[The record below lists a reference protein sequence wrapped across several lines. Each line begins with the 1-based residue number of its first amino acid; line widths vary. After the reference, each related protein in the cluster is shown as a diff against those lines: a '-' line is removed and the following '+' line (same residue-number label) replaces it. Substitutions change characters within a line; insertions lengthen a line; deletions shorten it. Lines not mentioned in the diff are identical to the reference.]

1 MNFNTLHE
9 IFVLTATRSIKRQY
23 RYFILDRARLSE
35 PEIRHV
41 MAKIL
46 EEKKIC
52 YGIEIAT
59 KKKHKISGNKMERSA
74 LTDLV
79 IYENKKLMGP
89 HIWIEFKRGQPGIGK
104 IVKDFIKMM
113 KEPSIQ
119 GACFFHVL
127 PKINSIEK
135 KSNERAKKAIIKK
148 YSDAYERAHKHNCG
162 KKWFVLFILDS
173 NSKQYYFLQKDDIC
187 DIGSFDG
194 RQWMD
199 LK

>member
-1 MNFNTLHE
+1 MNFNILNE
-9 IFVLTATRSIKRQY
+9 IFVLTARRSIKRQY
-23 RYFILDRARLSE
+23 RYFILDRTRLSE

-41 MAKIL
+41 MARIL
-46 EEKKIC
+46 EEKKFC

-59 KKKHKISGNKMERSA
+59 KKKHKISGDTMERSA

-79 IYENKKLMGP
+79 IYGKNKLSGSP
-89 HIWIEFKRGQPGIGK
+89 IWVEFKRGQPEIGK
-104 IVKDFIKMM
+104 IAKDFIKMT
-113 KEPSIQ
+113 KEPSIN

-135 KSNERAKKAIIKK
+135 KSNDRAKKAVIKK
-148 YSDAYERAHKHNCG
+148 YSDAYELVDKDKCD

-173 NSKQYYFLQKDDIC
+173 NSKQYYFLQKNDIC
-187 DIGSFDG
+187 NIDSFDDG
-194 RQWMD
+194 QWMD